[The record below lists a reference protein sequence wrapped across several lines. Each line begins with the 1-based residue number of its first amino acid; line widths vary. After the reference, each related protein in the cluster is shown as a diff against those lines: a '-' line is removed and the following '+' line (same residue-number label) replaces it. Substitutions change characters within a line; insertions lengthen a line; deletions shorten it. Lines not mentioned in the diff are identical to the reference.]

1 MATIYE
7 LKRRAQELSAKK
19 DSLSISPDEV
29 GGLIDETLD
38 VINEAEKN
46 QVGLGI
52 RNTYTTVAKMN
63 ADSTSPAGSDGKPLK
78 FGQIV
83 TVYDESHPDAADN
96 GNIYAFQNP
105 GWKLVST
112 TGNLSVYA
120 KKEDVETAKKTADAA
135 QKKADEAA
143 ESAKKAN
150 EDIGRLSDNVGTEE
164 ASESEDGTVWG
175 KLKSLSD
182 DANST
187 SQDVSSLM
195 VDFVH
200 HSTERFDEIATDSS
214 IVLEQ
219 SSATAEGGKIVFIA
233 SKGKFA
239 YFVDNKYYPSWKGVD
254 NYMNTDRTHPH
265 ENKIYLFGNK
275 SYIYYAGTLLSAD
288 SDAMQLAAS
297 ADLSAKAAKKLA
309 EGAQTTASSGLSL
322 AYKALSVINVNE
334 ICGGSVYSLP
344 AAIAAI
350 TEREDVDNITYRKP
364 GIVLTYKVAD
374 GEWESKQ
381 FAGSSLEGFATE
393 TNWTDFGGAGGDMT
407 GKGAVLL
414 VDEIAPLSSGYYIL
428 QTAINALTAYET
440 ANETEC
446 IKPGVVIIYR
456 TGKETFE
463 SKQLCASRA
472 DYNDLA
478 AWTDFGSTAGGTVDT
493 DSEIIK
499 DSTNPVA
506 GGAIYDAMPV
516 DVDGEQAEDGT
527 VRVYMKNAE
536 GMPLGDGFTFAVGT
550 GGGGDVAGTI
560 VYIYPQKTSL
570 YAALGTDDLTI
581 RLAIMSRT
589 GSGEMVSYNNIETL
603 QLKDKS
609 TGETLETFNVN
620 RESSSSDTDY
630 TFTIPVKSYFSEAMN
645 RKFVVVATDDGGN
658 TAQKTISVTAVNL
671 KLSRVWALYKTLQEG
686 SGLVTMTDVFKLSS
700 ANKSTVTAHIKTGD
714 EWKLISQTSVAS
726 TRSQDLQINV
736 SSLGLKHGAYTIKVV
751 AQDVESGVWSNYQFF
766 DVMIVNPSSLM
777 PVVALAHSE
786 DTETAW
792 AAKQYANLNIEV
804 ACYDPGHVATDAHVE
819 IHKVAKV
826 TNTSTGDNS
835 ETDTVMTTVS
845 VGRNSTFNLSTR
857 VDGFSIADNIRNVLG
872 IYGKCG
878 AGESNTIEY
887 SVNSSVIDINGDSS
901 YMIYFNPA
909 DKDNSD
915 QDKSWLYGLYEMKQT
930 GFNYS
935 TNAFVIDKTEG
946 KAFKVSD
953 DATAL
958 CTYRPYNRTN
968 IEQTGSTT
976 IIKIKTQNAA
986 DPDANVVSCWDEA
999 NQIGWRITSKCVY
1012 FKALGTELIERY
1024 FKPGD
1029 IYEFAFV
1036 IEKAN
1041 AEEDGKGYIKLYC
1054 DGDLIGASKYTAGQS
1069 AIKQSEQISFSGT
1082 AGELYMYRLL
1092 SWEKEMADEQINDEF
1107 VIGKSDTDEMIA
1119 LNKKNDILTD
1129 NKIDLNKAL
1138 EMCDCLVEMP
1148 HGDYKLETLD
1158 NVTDTST
1165 KIYTDLYLFCK
1176 DKGMSLIFENVET
1189 TNQGTTSAFYPTY
1202 KNRKYKL
1209 KKATIRAMYPE
1220 LAPQAL
1226 LDAIA
1231 NKKIILRGKSI
1242 PFDKVCL
1249 KVNYASPDKVNTP
1262 ISRINNDMQ
1271 KALGEEYMTPAQNAY
1286 YADENN
1292 TLDLRTSIDGN
1303 SVLVFKSDTGNINDA
1318 YFWCRGDWNI
1328 DKGNPPTFG
1337 FKDVPGYNADCL
1349 SYGDFTDLPDVTESY
1364 FMSHTGDY
1372 DQDTIYMLT
1381 KSTDA
1386 SYKFMEYVDGAWK
1399 NTTGTISFNGK
1410 KTVVTGRVLNPVECV
1425 EMLDYEG
1432 MCIFDDIDNFMTMQ
1446 STHSKWVKGLYG
1458 GELSTES
1465 LVPKW
1470 TMFFEFRT
1478 PDNDDMSLAYALG
1491 KKTPY
1496 RWKQFCEWVY
1506 SCNPKNRMAGGKISI
1521 NGVQVSDTIE
1531 NRYRKL
1537 VEEMDKYC
1545 SVASF
1550 RAYLVR
1556 ILYHS
1561 GVDQLSK
1568 NSMWAL
1574 YLCPDGVYRWYM
1586 NHDYDSDSTNGKNN
1600 SGIFKLPYN
1609 VMLDTVMEGENVFAG
1624 RMSVVW
1630 QGMWRYDQVGLAAT
1644 AEKIRTS
1651 RLPGGESAF
1660 SYEAVLRESE
1670 EKDHLMIPAIV
1681 ACRDSV
1687 AKYITNP
1694 GGQAFNVISGMGI
1707 PYRHYYVSA
1716 RYDFLD
1722 AYFGV
1727 STILKANNMCMFRA
1741 IGENINIE
1749 VTASEQWKLWA
1760 GFNTPAAQQGAW
1772 AEEDGSKVTFHFDG
1786 SNSSSAIYI
1795 IGASKIKSLG
1805 DLSTVNIDGTQAKDF
1820 TTLIR
1825 VEELVFGSKREGYA
1839 NNSVTDLPLGEKPY
1853 MRLLNV
1859 ENFKKLVSLD
1869 LTGATRLLRL
1879 LAYGSS
1885 LQIVNFVGGCPVQY
1899 AELPTTMTQFK
1910 LMNLDKLSYKGLNAD
1925 TGIVV
1930 ESMPNITTLRVEN
1943 CPLIDVVKM
1952 IRDIIDSQE
1961 GNVVFRHIRITNRD
1975 FIGNG
1980 SEVLEILQLGI
1991 GGLDENGNQ
2000 VEKPVFTGNYLLDE
2014 VIENSDIEAIRN
2026 GFEGL
2031 TVSTIIDA
2039 YIKIIDWFNAEAYG
2053 GEPYYPEVTL
2063 DNVGEIIDYYNG
2075 ETYEEYLQR
2084 FAEENMDINDIVNSK

>member
-915 QDKSWLYGLYEMKQT
+915 QDKSWLYGLYEMKQN

-1859 ENFKKLVSLD
+1859 ENFRKLVSLD

-1879 LAYGSS
+1879 LTYGSS

-2000 VEKPVFTGNYLLDE
+2000 VEKPVLTGNYLLDE

>member
-915 QDKSWLYGLYEMKQT
+915 QDKSWLYGLYEMKQN

-1069 AIKQSEQISFSGT
+1069 AIKHSEQISFSGT

-1231 NKKIILRGKSI
+1231 KKKIILRGKSI

-1478 PDNDDMSLAYALG
+1478 PDDDDMSLAYALG

-1609 VMLDTVMEGENVFAG
+1609 VMLDSVMEGENVFAG

-2000 VEKPVFTGNYLLDE
+2000 VEKPVLTGNYLLDE

>member
-915 QDKSWLYGLYEMKQT
+915 QDKSWLYGLYEMKQN

-935 TNAFVIDKTEG
+935 TNAFVTDKNEG

-2000 VEKPVFTGNYLLDE
+2000 VEKPVLTGNYLLDE

-2031 TVSTIIDA
+2031 TVNTIIDA

>member
-915 QDKSWLYGLYEMKQT
+915 QDKSWLYGLYEMKQN

-1069 AIKQSEQISFSGT
+1069 AIKHSEQISFSGT

-1478 PDNDDMSLAYALG
+1478 PDDDDMSLAYALG

-1609 VMLDTVMEGENVFAG
+1609 VMLDSVMEGENVFAG

-1899 AELPTTMTQFK
+1899 EELPTTMTQFK

-2000 VEKPVFTGNYLLDE
+2000 VEKPVLTGNYLLDE

>member
-182 DANST
+182 NANST

-915 QDKSWLYGLYEMKQT
+915 QDKSWLYGLYEMKQN

-1069 AIKQSEQISFSGT
+1069 AIKHSEQISFSGT

-1478 PDNDDMSLAYALG
+1478 PDDDDMSLAYALG

-1609 VMLDTVMEGENVFAG
+1609 VMLDSVMEGENVFAG

-2000 VEKPVFTGNYLLDE
+2000 VEKPVLTGNYLLDE

>member
-835 ETDTVMTTVS
+835 EIDTVMTTVS

-915 QDKSWLYGLYEMKQT
+915 QDKSWLYGLYEMKQN

-1496 RWKQFCEWVY
+1496 RWKQFSEWVY

-2000 VEKPVFTGNYLLDE
+2000 VEKPVLTGNYLLDE

-2031 TVSTIIDA
+2031 TVNTIIDA

>member
-835 ETDTVMTTVS
+835 EIDTVMTTVS

-901 YMIYFNPA
+901 YMIYFNSA

-915 QDKSWLYGLYEMKQT
+915 QDKSWLYGLYEMKQN

-2000 VEKPVFTGNYLLDE
+2000 VEKPVLTGNYLLDE

-2031 TVSTIIDA
+2031 TVNTIIDA

>member
-915 QDKSWLYGLYEMKQT
+915 QDKSWLYGLYEMKQN

-935 TNAFVIDKTEG
+935 TNAFVTDKNEG

-1069 AIKQSEQISFSGT
+1069 AIKHSEQISFSGT

-1478 PDNDDMSLAYALG
+1478 PDDDDMSLAYALG

-1609 VMLDTVMEGENVFAG
+1609 VMLDSVMEGENVFAG

-2000 VEKPVFTGNYLLDE
+2000 VEKPVLTGNYLLDE

-2063 DNVGEIIDYYNG
+2063 DNVGEIMDYYNG

>member
-1 MATIYE
+1 
-7 LKRRAQELSAKK
+7 
-19 DSLSISPDEV
+19 
-29 GGLIDETLD
+29 
-38 VINEAEKN
+38 
-46 QVGLGI
+46 
-52 RNTYTTVAKMN
+52 MN

-506 GGAIYDAMPV
+506 GGAVYDAMPV

-915 QDKSWLYGLYEMKQT
+915 QDKSWLYGLYEMKQN

-1069 AIKQSEQISFSGT
+1069 AIKHSEQISFSGT

-1478 PDNDDMSLAYALG
+1478 PDDDDMSLAYALG

-1609 VMLDTVMEGENVFAG
+1609 VMLDSVMEGENVFAG

-2000 VEKPVFTGNYLLDE
+2000 VEKPVLTGNYLLDE

>member
-915 QDKSWLYGLYEMKQT
+915 QDKSWLYGLYEMKQN

-1609 VMLDTVMEGENVFAG
+1609 VMLDSVMEGENVFAG

-1943 CPLIDVVKM
+1943 CPLVDVVKM

-2000 VEKPVFTGNYLLDE
+2000 VEKPVLTGNYLLDE

-2063 DNVGEIIDYYNG
+2063 DNVGEIIDCYNG

>member
-516 DVDGEQAEDGT
+516 DVVGEQAEDGT

-915 QDKSWLYGLYEMKQT
+915 QDKSWLYGLYEMKQN

-1069 AIKQSEQISFSGT
+1069 AIKHSEQISFSGT

-1478 PDNDDMSLAYALG
+1478 PDDDDMSLAYALG

-1609 VMLDTVMEGENVFAG
+1609 VMLDSVMEGENVFAG

-2000 VEKPVFTGNYLLDE
+2000 VEKPVLTGNYLLDE

>member
-1 MATIYE
+1 
-7 LKRRAQELSAKK
+7 
-19 DSLSISPDEV
+19 
-29 GGLIDETLD
+29 
-38 VINEAEKN
+38 
-46 QVGLGI
+46 
-52 RNTYTTVAKMN
+52 
-63 ADSTSPAGSDGKPLK
+63 
-78 FGQIV
+78 
-83 TVYDESHPDAADN
+83 
-96 GNIYAFQNP
+96 
-105 GWKLVST
+105 
-112 TGNLSVYA
+112 
-120 KKEDVETAKKTADAA
+120 
-135 QKKADEAA
+135 
-143 ESAKKAN
+143 
-150 EDIGRLSDNVGTEE
+150 
-164 ASESEDGTVWG
+164 
-175 KLKSLSD
+175 
-182 DANST
+182 
-187 SQDVSSLM
+187 
-195 VDFVH
+195 
-200 HSTERFDEIATDSS
+200 
-214 IVLEQ
+214 
-219 SSATAEGGKIVFIA
+219 
-233 SKGKFA
+233 
-239 YFVDNKYYPSWKGVD
+239 
-254 NYMNTDRTHPH
+254 
-265 ENKIYLFGNK
+265 
-275 SYIYYAGTLLSAD
+275 
-288 SDAMQLAAS
+288 
-297 ADLSAKAAKKLA
+297 
-309 EGAQTTASSGLSL
+309 
-322 AYKALSVINVNE
+322 
-334 ICGGSVYSLP
+334 
-344 AAIAAI
+344 
-350 TEREDVDNITYRKP
+350 
-364 GIVLTYKVAD
+364 
-374 GEWESKQ
+374 
-381 FAGSSLEGFATE
+381 
-393 TNWTDFGGAGGDMT
+393 
-407 GKGAVLL
+407 
-414 VDEIAPLSSGYYIL
+414 
-428 QTAINALTAYET
+428 
-440 ANETEC
+440 
-446 IKPGVVIIYR
+446 
-456 TGKETFE
+456 
-463 SKQLCASRA
+463 
-472 DYNDLA
+472 
-478 AWTDFGSTAGGTVDT
+478 
-493 DSEIIK
+493 
-499 DSTNPVA
+499 
-506 GGAIYDAMPV
+506 
-516 DVDGEQAEDGT
+516 
-527 VRVYMKNAE
+527 
-536 GMPLGDGFTFAVGT
+536 
-550 GGGGDVAGTI
+550 
-560 VYIYPQKTSL
+560 
-570 YAALGTDDLTI
+570 
-581 RLAIMSRT
+581 
-589 GSGEMVSYNNIETL
+589 
-603 QLKDKS
+603 
-609 TGETLETFNVN
+609 
-620 RESSSSDTDY
+620 
-630 TFTIPVKSYFSEAMN
+630 
-645 RKFVVVATDDGGN
+645 
-658 TAQKTISVTAVNL
+658 
-671 KLSRVWALYKTLQEG
+671 
-686 SGLVTMTDVFKLSS
+686 
-700 ANKSTVTAHIKTGD
+700 
-714 EWKLISQTSVAS
+714 
-726 TRSQDLQINV
+726 
-736 SSLGLKHGAYTIKVV
+736 
-751 AQDVESGVWSNYQFF
+751 
-766 DVMIVNPSSLM
+766 
-777 PVVALAHSE
+777 
-786 DTETAW
+786 
-792 AAKQYANLNIEV
+792 
-804 ACYDPGHVATDAHVE
+804 
-819 IHKVAKV
+819 
-826 TNTSTGDNS
+826 
-835 ETDTVMTTVS
+835 
-845 VGRNSTFNLSTR
+845 
-857 VDGFSIADNIRNVLG
+857 
-872 IYGKCG
+872 
-878 AGESNTIEY
+878 
-887 SVNSSVIDINGDSS
+887 
-901 YMIYFNPA
+901 
-909 DKDNSD
+909 
-915 QDKSWLYGLYEMKQT
+915 
-930 GFNYS
+930 
-935 TNAFVIDKTEG
+935 
-946 KAFKVSD
+946 
-953 DATAL
+953 
-958 CTYRPYNRTN
+958 
-968 IEQTGSTT
+968 
-976 IIKIKTQNAA
+976 
-986 DPDANVVSCWDEA
+986 
-999 NQIGWRITSKCVY
+999 
-1012 FKALGTELIERY
+1012 
-1024 FKPGD
+1024 
-1029 IYEFAFV
+1029 
-1036 IEKAN
+1036 
-1041 AEEDGKGYIKLYC
+1041 
-1054 DGDLIGASKYTAGQS
+1054 
-1069 AIKQSEQISFSGT
+1069 
-1082 AGELYMYRLL
+1082 
-1092 SWEKEMADEQINDEF
+1092 
-1107 VIGKSDTDEMIA
+1107 
-1119 LNKKNDILTD
+1119 
-1129 NKIDLNKAL
+1129 
-1138 EMCDCLVEMP
+1138 
-1148 HGDYKLETLD
+1148 
-1158 NVTDTST
+1158 
-1165 KIYTDLYLFCK
+1165 
-1176 DKGMSLIFENVET
+1176 
-1189 TNQGTTSAFYPTY
+1189 
-1202 KNRKYKL
+1202 
-1209 KKATIRAMYPE
+1209 
-1220 LAPQAL
+1220 
-1226 LDAIA
+1226 
-1231 NKKIILRGKSI
+1231 
-1242 PFDKVCL
+1242 
-1249 KVNYASPDKVNTP
+1249 
-1262 ISRINNDMQ
+1262 
-1271 KALGEEYMTPAQNAY
+1271 MTPAQNAY

-1364 FMSHTGDY
+1364 FMSHADDY
-1372 DQDTIYMLT
+1372 DQDTIYMLS

-1458 GELSTES
+1458 AELSTES

-1478 PDNDDMSLAYALG
+1478 PDDDGMNLAYALG

-1496 RWKQFCEWVY
+1496 HWKQFCEWVY

-1521 NGVQVSDTIE
+1521 NGAQVSDTLE

-1574 YLCPDGVYRWYM
+1574 YLCPDGIYRWYM

-1609 VMLDTVMEGENVFAG
+1609 VMLDSVMEGENVFAG

-1670 EKDHLMIPAIV
+1670 EKDHLLIPAIV

-1727 STILKANNMCMFRA
+1727 STILKADNMCMFRA
-1741 IGENINIE
+1741 IGEDINIE

-1885 LQIVNFVGGCPVQY
+1885 LQIINFVGGCPVQY

-2000 VEKPVFTGNYLLDE
+2000 VEKPVLTGNYLLDE

-2063 DNVGEIIDYYNG
+2063 DNVGEIMGYYNG

>member
-182 DANST
+182 GANST

-915 QDKSWLYGLYEMKQT
+915 QDKSWLYGLYEMKQN

-1069 AIKQSEQISFSGT
+1069 AIKHSEQISFSGT

-1478 PDNDDMSLAYALG
+1478 PDDDDMSLAYALG

-1609 VMLDTVMEGENVFAG
+1609 VMLDSVMEGENVFAG

-2000 VEKPVFTGNYLLDE
+2000 VEKPVLTGNYLLDE

>member
-915 QDKSWLYGLYEMKQT
+915 QDKSWLYGLYEMKQN

-1069 AIKQSEQISFSGT
+1069 AIKHSEQISFSGT

-1328 DKGNPPTFG
+1328 DKGNPPSFG

-1478 PDNDDMSLAYALG
+1478 PDDDDMSLAYALG

-1609 VMLDTVMEGENVFAG
+1609 VMLDSVMEGENVFAG

-2000 VEKPVFTGNYLLDE
+2000 VEKPVLTGNYLLDE

>member
-915 QDKSWLYGLYEMKQT
+915 QDKSWLYGLYEMKQN

-1069 AIKQSEQISFSGT
+1069 AIKHSEQISFSGT

-1478 PDNDDMSLAYALG
+1478 PDDDDMSLAYALG

-1609 VMLDTVMEGENVFAG
+1609 VMLDSVMEGENVFAG

-1630 QGMWRYDQVGLAAT
+1630 QSMWRYDQVGLAAT

-2000 VEKPVFTGNYLLDE
+2000 VEKPVLTGNYLLDE

>member
-915 QDKSWLYGLYEMKQT
+915 QDKSWLYGLYEMKQN

-935 TNAFVIDKTEG
+935 TNAFVTDKNEG

-2000 VEKPVFTGNYLLDE
+2000 VEKPVLTGNYLLDE

>member
-915 QDKSWLYGLYEMKQT
+915 QDKSWLYGLYEMKQN

-1069 AIKQSEQISFSGT
+1069 AIKHSEQISFSGT

-1189 TNQGTTSAFYPTY
+1189 PNQGTTSAFYPTY

-1478 PDNDDMSLAYALG
+1478 PDDDDMSLAYALG

-1609 VMLDTVMEGENVFAG
+1609 VMLDSVMEGENVFAG

-2000 VEKPVFTGNYLLDE
+2000 VEKPVLTGNYLLDE

>member
-364 GIVLTYKVAD
+364 GIVLTYKVAE

-915 QDKSWLYGLYEMKQT
+915 QDKSWLYGLYEMKQN

-2000 VEKPVFTGNYLLDE
+2000 VEKPVLTGNYLLDE

-2031 TVSTIIDA
+2031 TVNTIIDA

>member
-19 DSLSISPDEV
+19 ASLSISPDEV

-38 VINEAEKN
+38 IISDAEKN
-46 QVGLGI
+46 QVGLGV
-52 RNTYTTVAKMN
+52 RNTYPTVASMS
-63 ADSTSPAGSDGKPLK
+63 ADGTSPVGSDGKPLK

-83 TVYDESHPDAADN
+83 TVYDYTNPESVDN

-112 TGNLSVYA
+112 TGNLSRYA
-120 KKEDVETAKKTADAA
+120 KKEDVENAVKLADKAKTAADAA
-135 QKKADEAA
+135 TLSANSAQTTAKNALDTSKSAESVATSATDLASKANTAA
-143 ESAKKAN
+143 ESAEAKA
-150 EDIGRLSDNVGTEE
+150 S
-164 ASESEDGTVWG
+164 
-175 KLKSLSD
+175 
-182 DANST
+182 DANSLADQAKT
-187 SQDVSSLM
+187 AAESAEEKASDAADQAGQAK
-195 VDFVH
+195 
-200 HSTERFDEIATDSS
+200 TAAEAAKTAATDAVDKASFADTK
-214 IVLEQ
+214 
-219 SSATAEGGKIVFIA
+219 ATR
-233 SKGKFA
+233 A
-239 YFVDNKYYPSWKGVD
+239 Y
-254 NYMNTDRTHPH
+254 
-265 ENKIYLFGNK
+265 
-275 SYIYYAGTLLSAD
+275 TL
-288 SDAMQLAAS
+288 
-297 ADLSAKAAKKLA
+297 
-309 EGAQTTASSGLSL
+309 
-322 AYKALSVINVNE
+322 VNVNE
-334 ICGGSVYSLP
+334 LCADKLYALSTAILAVTEQE
-344 AAIAAI
+344 AADK
-350 TEREDVDNITYRKP
+350 TTYRKP
-364 GIVLTYKVAD
+364 GIVLTYKIAE
-374 GEWESKQ
+374 GAWESKQ
-381 FAGSSLEGFATE
+381 FAGSSIEGFDVEA
-393 TNWTDFGGAGGDMT
+393 NWADFGGGGDMT

-414 VDEIAPLSSGYYIL
+414 VDEIAPLSNGYYTL
-428 QTAINALTAYET
+428 QTAVNALTAYEA

-446 IKPGVVIIYR
+446 IKSGVVIIYR

-478 AWTDFGSTAGGTVDT
+478 AWIDFGSAAGGTVET

-506 GGAIYDAMPV
+506 GGAVYDVMPV

-527 VRVYMKNAE
+527 VRVFMKNAE
-536 GMPLGDGFTFAVGT
+536 GLPLGDGFSFAVGT

-581 RLAIMSRT
+581 KLAILSRT

-609 TGETLETFNVN
+609 TGETLDTFNVN

-630 TFTIPVKSYFSEAMN
+630 SFTIPVKSYFSEAMN
-645 RKFVVVATDDGGN
+645 RKFVIVATDDGGN

-671 KLSRVWALYKTLQEG
+671 KLSRVWALYKTLQQG

-700 ANKSTVTAHIKTGD
+700 ANKSTVTAHIKVGE
-714 EWKLISQTSVAS
+714 EWKLISQTNVSS

-736 SSLGLKHGAYTIKVV
+736 SSLGLTHGAYTIKMV

-766 DVMIVNPSSLM
+766 DIMIINPSSLM
-777 PVVALAHSE
+777 PVIALAHSE
-786 DTETAW
+786 ETETAW
-792 AAKQYANLNIEV
+792 AVKKYANLNIEV
-804 ACYDPGHVATDAHVE
+804 ACYDPSHVATDAHVE

-835 ETDTVMTTVS
+835 ETDTVITTVA
-845 VGRNSTFNLSTR
+845 VGRNSTFYLSAR
-857 VDGFSIADNIRNVLG
+857 IDGFTIADNIRNLLG

-878 AGESNTIEY
+878 AGESNTVEY
-887 SVNSSVIDINGDSS
+887 AVNSSVIDINGDSS

-915 QDKSWLYGLYEMKQT
+915 QDKSWLYGLYEIEQS

-935 TNAFVIDKTEG
+935 TNAFIADKTEG
-946 KAFKVSD
+946 KAFKISD

-986 DPDANVVSCWDEA
+986 DPDAVVASCWDEA
-999 NQIGWRITSKCVY
+999 NQIGWKITSKCVY

-1041 AEEDGKGYIKLYC
+1041 AEEEGKGYIKLYC

-1069 AIKQSEQISFSGT
+1069 AIKQSEQISFFGT

-1092 SWEKEMADEQINDEF
+1092 SWEKEMADEQINDEL

-1119 LNKKNDILTD
+1119 LHKKNDILTD
-1129 NKIDLNKAL
+1129 NKIDLNKAM

-1176 DKGMSLIFENVET
+1176 DKGMSLIIENVET

-1231 NKKIILRGKSI
+1231 KNKIIIRGKSI
-1242 PFDKVCL
+1242 PFNKVCF

-1303 SVLVFKSDTGNINDA
+1303 STLVFKSDTGNINDA

-1328 DKGNPPTFG
+1328 DKGNPATFG
-1337 FKDVPGYNADCL
+1337 FEAVPGYNEDCL
-1349 SYGDFTDLPDVTESY
+1349 SYGDFIDLPDVTESY
-1364 FMSHTGDY
+1364 FMSHTSDY
-1372 DQDTIYMLT
+1372 DQDTIYMLS

-1386 SYKFMEYVDGAWK
+1386 SYKFMEFVDGAWK
-1399 NTTGTISFNGK
+1399 NTTGTITFSGK
-1410 KTVVTGRVLNPVECV
+1410 KTVVIGRVLNPVECV

-1458 GELSTES
+1458 SELSTES

-1478 PDNDDMSLAYALG
+1478 PDDDDMNLALALG
-1491 KKTPY
+1491 KKTPF

-1521 NGVQVSDTIE
+1521 NGVQVSDTLE

-1574 YLCPDGVYRWYM
+1574 YLCPDGIYRWYM

-1644 AEKIRTS
+1644 AEKIRNS

-1727 STILKANNMCMFRA
+1727 SAILKADNMCMFRA

-1825 VEELVFGSKREGYA
+1825 VEELIFGSKRDGYA

-1853 MRLLNV
+1853 MKILNV

-1879 LAYGSS
+1879 MAYGSS
-1885 LQIVNFVGGCPVQY
+1885 LQIVNFVGGCPIEY

-1910 LMNLDKLSYKGLNAD
+1910 LMSLDKLSYKGLNAA
-1925 TGIVV
+1925 TGIVI

-1943 CPLIDVVKM
+1943 CPQIDVVKL
-1952 IRDIIDSQE
+1952 IRDVIDSQE
-1961 GNVVFRHIRITNRD
+1961 GKVVFRHIRITNRD
-1975 FIGNG
+1975 FVGNG
-1980 SEVLEILQLGI
+1980 SEILEILHLGI

-2000 VEKPVFTGNYLLDE
+2000 VEKPVLTGNYLLDE

-2031 TVSTIIDA
+2031 TVNTIIDA

-2053 GEPYYPEVTL
+2053 GEPYYPDVTL

-2075 ETYEEYLQR
+2075 ETYDEYLQR
-2084 FAEENMDINDIVNSK
+2084 YAEENMDINDLINRK

>member
-915 QDKSWLYGLYEMKQT
+915 QDKSWLYGLYEMKQN

-2000 VEKPVFTGNYLLDE
+2000 VEKPVLTGNYLLDE

-2031 TVSTIIDA
+2031 TVNTIIDA

>member
-182 DANST
+182 DADST

-219 SSATAEGGKIVFIA
+219 SSATAEGGKIVFVA

-254 NYMNTDRTHPH
+254 NYMNTDRTQPH

-297 ADLSAKAAKKLA
+297 ADLAAKAAKKLA

-364 GIVLTYKVAD
+364 GVVLTYKVAD

-381 FAGSSLEGFATE
+381 FTGSSLEDFATE

-414 VDEIAPLSSGYYIL
+414 VDEIAPLSNGYYIL

-478 AWTDFGSTAGGTVDT
+478 AWNDFGSAAGGTVET

-499 DSTNPVA
+499 DSVNPVA
-506 GGAIYDAMPV
+506 GGAVYDAMPV
-516 DVDGEQAEDGT
+516 DVDGEQAADGT

-536 GMPLGDGFTFAVGT
+536 GLPLGDGFTFAVGT

-700 ANKSTVTAHIKTGD
+700 ANKSTVTAHIKVGE

-792 AAKQYANLNIEV
+792 VAKQYANLNIEV

-915 QDKSWLYGLYEMKQT
+915 QDKSWLYGVYEMEQN

-986 DPDANVVSCWDEA
+986 VPDANVVSCWDEA

-1176 DKGMSLIFENVET
+1176 DKGMSLIIENVET

-1349 SYGDFTDLPDVTESY
+1349 SYGDFIDLPDVTESY

-1372 DQDTIYMLT
+1372 DQDTIYMLS

-1458 GELSTES
+1458 AELSTES

-1478 PDNDDMSLAYALG
+1478 PDDDDMSLAYALG

-1521 NGVQVSDTIE
+1521 NGVQVSDTLE

-1609 VMLDTVMEGENVFAG
+1609 VMLDSVMEGENVFAG

-1727 STILKANNMCMFRA
+1727 STILRADNMCMFRA

-1825 VEELVFGSKREGYA
+1825 IEELVFGSKREGYA

-1943 CPLIDVVKM
+1943 CPLIDVVRM

-1980 SEVLEILQLGI
+1980 LEVLEILQLGI

-2000 VEKPVFTGNYLLDE
+2000 VEKPVLTGNYLLDE

-2063 DNVGEIIDYYNG
+2063 NNVGEIIDYYNG

>member
-478 AWTDFGSTAGGTVDT
+478 AWTDFGSAAGGTVDT

-609 TGETLETFNVN
+609 TGETLETFNAN

-915 QDKSWLYGLYEMKQT
+915 QDKSWLYGLYEMKQN

-1069 AIKQSEQISFSGT
+1069 AIKHSEQISFSGT

-1478 PDNDDMSLAYALG
+1478 PDDDDMSLAYALG

-1609 VMLDTVMEGENVFAG
+1609 VMLDSVMEGENVFAG

-1980 SEVLEILQLGI
+1980 LEVLEILQLGI

-2000 VEKPVFTGNYLLDE
+2000 VEKPVLTGNYLLDE

>member
-19 DSLSISPDEV
+19 DSLSISPEEV

-46 QVGLGI
+46 QIGLGI
-52 RNTYTTVAKMN
+52 RNTYTTVAEMN
-63 ADSTSPAGSDGKPLK
+63 ADSTSPVGSDGKPLK

-83 TVYDESHPDAADN
+83 TVYDENTPDAVDN

-120 KKEDVETAKKTADAA
+120 KKEDVETAKNTADAA
-135 QKKADEAA
+135 QKKANEAA

-150 EDIGRLSDNVGTEE
+150 ENIGKLSDNIGTE
-164 ASESEDGTVWG
+164 SESEDGTVWG

-182 DANST
+182 DADST

-200 HSTERFDEIATDSS
+200 HSTERFDEIVTDSS

-219 SSATAEGGKIVFIA
+219 SNAPTEDGKIIFLA
-233 SKGKFA
+233 SLGKFA
-239 YFVDNKYYPSWKGVD
+239 CFVDNKYYPSWKGVD
-254 NYMNTDRTHPH
+254 AYMNTDRTHPH

-275 SYIYYAGTLLSAD
+275 TYIYFAGALLSAD
-288 SDAMQLAAS
+288 SDAIQLAAS
-297 ADLSAKAAKKLA
+297 ADLAAKAAKKSA
-309 EGAQTTASSGLSL
+309 EDAQATASSALSL
-322 AYKALSVINVNE
+322 ANKALSVINVNE
-334 ICGGSVYSLP
+334 ICGGSVYSLS

-350 TEREDVDNITYRKP
+350 TERENADNVTYRKP
-364 GIVLTYKVAD
+364 GIVLTYKIAE

-393 TNWTDFGGAGGDMT
+393 ANWTDFGGAGGDMT

-414 VDEIAPLSSGYYIL
+414 VDEIAPLSNGYYIL
-428 QTAINALTAYET
+428 QTAIDALTAYET

-478 AWTDFGSTAGGTVDT
+478 AWNDFGSAAGGTVET

-499 DSTNPVA
+499 DSVNPVA
-506 GGAIYDAMPV
+506 GGAVYDAMPV

-527 VRVYMKNAE
+527 VRVYMKDAE
-536 GMPLGDGFTFAVGT
+536 GFPLGDGFTFAVGT
-550 GGGGDVAGTI
+550 GGGGGVAGTI

-581 RLAIMSRT
+581 RLAILSRT

-620 RESSSSDTDY
+620 RESSPSDTDY
-630 TFTIPVKSYFSEAMN
+630 TFAISVKSYFSEAMN

-686 SGLVTMTDVFKLSS
+686 SGLITMTDVFKLSS
-700 ANKSTVTAHIKTGD
+700 ANKSTVTAHIKIGD

-736 SSLGLKHGAYTIKVV
+736 SSLGLKHGAYTVRIV

-777 PVVALAHSE
+777 PIVALAHSE
-786 DTETAW
+786 ETETAW
-792 AAKQYANLNIEV
+792 SVKKYANLNIEV
-804 ACYDPGHVATDAHVE
+804 ACYDPSHVATDAHVE

-826 TNTSTGDNS
+826 ANTSTGDNS
-835 ETDTVMTTVS
+835 ETDTVLTTVS

-857 VDGFSIADNIRNVLG
+857 VDGFTIADNIRNTLG

-915 QDKSWLYGLYEMKQT
+915 QDKSWLYGLYEMKQN

-935 TNAFVIDKTEG
+935 TNAFVTDKNEG

-1209 KKATIRAMYPE
+1209 KKAIIRAMYPE
-1220 LAPQAL
+1220 RAPQAL
-1226 LDAIA
+1226 LDAIV
-1231 NKKIILRGKSI
+1231 NKKIILRGETI

-1364 FMSHTGDY
+1364 FMSHADDY
-1372 DQDTIYMLT
+1372 DQDTIYMLS

-1399 NTTGTISFNGK
+1399 NTTGTISFNGR

-1458 GELSTES
+1458 AELSTES

-1478 PDNDDMSLAYALG
+1478 PDDDGMNLAYALG

-1496 RWKQFCEWVY
+1496 HWKQFCEWVY

-1521 NGVQVSDTIE
+1521 NGAQVSDTLE

-1574 YLCPDGVYRWYM
+1574 YLCPDGIYRWYM

-1609 VMLDTVMEGENVFAG
+1609 VMLDSVMEGENVFAG

-1670 EKDHLMIPAIV
+1670 EKDHLLIPAIV

-1727 STILKANNMCMFRA
+1727 STILKADNMCMFRA
-1741 IGENINIE
+1741 IGEDINIE

-1760 GFNTPAAQQGAW
+1760 GFNTPAAQPGAW

-1885 LQIVNFVGGCPVQY
+1885 LQIINFVGGCPVQY
-1899 AELPTTMTQFK
+1899 AGLPTTMTQFK

-2000 VEKPVFTGNYLLDE
+2000 VEKPVLTGNYLLDE

-2063 DNVGEIIDYYNG
+2063 DNVGEIMDYYNG

>member
-804 ACYDPGHVATDAHVE
+804 ACYDPSHVATDAHVE

-835 ETDTVMTTVS
+835 EIDTVMTTVS

-915 QDKSWLYGLYEMKQT
+915 QDKSWLYGLYEMKQN

-1521 NGVQVSDTIE
+1521 NGVRVSDTIE

-1609 VMLDTVMEGENVFAG
+1609 VMLDSVMEGENVFAG

-1727 STILKANNMCMFRA
+1727 STILKADNMCMFRA

-2000 VEKPVFTGNYLLDE
+2000 VEKPVLTGNYLLDE

-2031 TVSTIIDA
+2031 TVNTIIDA

>member
-38 VINEAEKN
+38 IINESEKN
-46 QVGLGI
+46 QVGLGV
-52 RNTYTTVAKMN
+52 RNTYPTVAKMS
-63 ADSTSPAGSDGKPLK
+63 ADSTSPVGSDGKPLK

-83 TVYDESHPDAADN
+83 TVYDYTNPESVDN

-105 GWKLVST
+105 GWKLIST
-112 TGNLSVYA
+112 TGNLSRYA
-120 KKEDVETAKKTADAA
+120 KKEDVENAVKLADQAKTAADAA
-135 QKKADEAA
+135 TLSADSAQTAAKDAQDASKSAEGKASDATDLANQANAAA
-143 ESAKKAN
+143 ESAEGKASDAANLADQAKTAAESAEKKA
-150 EDIGRLSDNVGTEE
+150 
-164 ASESEDGTVWG
+164 
-175 KLKSLSD
+175 
-182 DANST
+182 
-187 SQDVSSLM
+187 
-195 VDFVH
+195 
-200 HSTERFDEIATDSS
+200 
-214 IVLEQ
+214 
-219 SSATAEGGKIVFIA
+219 
-233 SKGKFA
+233 
-239 YFVDNKYYPSWKGVD
+239 
-254 NYMNTDRTHPH
+254 
-265 ENKIYLFGNK
+265 
-275 SYIYYAGTLLSAD
+275 
-288 SDAMQLAAS
+288 SDAADQADHAKTAAE
-297 ADLSAKAAKKLA
+297 LA
-309 EGAQTTASSGLSL
+309 ETAATSAVDKASFAETKATR
-322 AYKALSVINVNE
+322 AYTLVNVNE
-334 ICGGSVYSLP
+334 LCADKLYTLP
-344 AAIAAI
+344 AAILAV
-350 TEREDVDNITYRKP
+350 TEKETADKTTYRKP
-364 GIVLTYKVAD
+364 GIVLTYKAAEGV
-374 GEWESKQ
+374 WESKQ
-381 FAGSSLEGFATE
+381 FAGSSLESFNTE
-393 TNWTDFGGAGGDMT
+393 DNWADFGGGGDMT

-414 VDEIAPLSSGYYIL
+414 VDEIAPLSNGYYTL
-428 QTAINALTAYET
+428 QTAVNALTIYEA

-463 SKQLCASRA
+463 SKQLRASRA

-478 AWTDFGSTAGGTVDT
+478 AWINFGSAAGGTVET

-506 GGAIYDAMPV
+506 GGAVYDAMPV

-527 VRVYMKNAE
+527 VRVFMKNAE
-536 GMPLGDGFTFAVGT
+536 GLPLGDGFSFAVGT

-581 RLAIMSRT
+581 KLAILSRT
-589 GSGEMVSYNNIETL
+589 GSGDMVSYNNIETL

-609 TGETLETFNVN
+609 TGETLDTFNVN
-620 RESSSSDTDY
+620 RESSASDTDY
-630 TFTIPVKSYFSEAMN
+630 SFTIPVKNYFSEAMN

-671 KLSRVWALYKTLQEG
+671 KLSRVWALYKTLQQG

-700 ANKSTVTAHIKTGD
+700 ANKSTVTAHIKVGE
-714 EWKLISQTSVAS
+714 EWKLISQTNVSS

-736 SSLGLKHGAYTIKVV
+736 SSLGLTHGAYTIKMV

-766 DVMIVNPSSLM
+766 DIMIINPSSLM
-777 PVVALAHSE
+777 PVIALAHSE
-786 DTETAW
+786 ETETAW
-792 AAKQYANLNIEV
+792 AVKKYANLNIEV
-804 ACYDPGHVATDAHVE
+804 ACYDPSHVATDAHVE

-826 TNTSTGDNS
+826 TNTSTGDNN

-857 VDGFSIADNIRNVLG
+857 VDGFTIADNIRNILG

-878 AGESNTIEY
+878 ADESNIIEY
-887 SVNSSVIDINGDSS
+887 AVNSSVIDINGDSS
-901 YMIYFNPA
+901 YMITFNPA

-915 QDKSWLYGLYEMKQT
+915 QDKSWLYGLYEIQQN

-935 TNAFVIDKTEG
+935 TNAFITDKTEG

-976 IIKIKTQNAA
+976 IIKIKTRNAA
-986 DPDANVVSCWDEA
+986 DPDAVVASCWDND
-999 NQIGWRITSKCVY
+999 NQIGWKITSKCVY

-1041 AEEDGKGYIKLYC
+1041 AEEDGKGNIKLYC

-1069 AIKQSEQISFSGT
+1069 AIKQSEQISFSGA

-1092 SWEKEMADEQINDEF
+1092 SWEKEMAEEQINDEF

-1119 LNKKNDILTD
+1119 LHKKNDILTD

-1176 DKGMSLIFENVET
+1176 DKGMSLIIEYIET
-1189 TNQGTTSAFYPTY
+1189 TNQGTTSAFYPIY

-1231 NKKIILRGKSI
+1231 NRKIILRGKSI

-1271 KALGEEYMTPAQNAY
+1271 KALGEDYMTPAQNAY

-1328 DKGNPPTFG
+1328 DKGNPATFG

-1349 SYGDFTDLPDVTESY
+1349 NYGDFVDLPDVTESY

-1372 DQDTIYMLT
+1372 DQDTIYMLS

-1399 NTTGTISFNGK
+1399 NTTGEVKWNGK
-1410 KTVVTGRVLNPVECV
+1410 KTVVTGRVLNFVECV

-1458 GELSTES
+1458 SELSTES

-1478 PDNDDMSLAYALG
+1478 PDDDDMNLALALG
-1491 KKTPY
+1491 KKTPF

-1521 NGVQVSDTIE
+1521 NGIQVSDTLE

-1545 SVASF
+1545 DVDSF

-1644 AEKIRTS
+1644 AEKIRNA

-1727 STILKANNMCMFRA
+1727 SAILKADNMCMFRA

-1805 DLSTVNIDGTQAKDF
+1805 DLSTINIDGTQAKDF

-1825 VEELVFGSKREGYA
+1825 VEELVFGSKRDGYA

-1853 MRLLNV
+1853 MKLLNV

-1879 LAYGSS
+1879 MAYGSS
-1885 LQIVNFVGGCPVQY
+1885 LQIVNFVGGCPVEY

-1910 LMNLDKLSYKGLNAD
+1910 LMNLDKLSYKGLNAA
-1925 TGIVV
+1925 TGIVI

-1943 CPLIDVVKM
+1943 CPQIDVVKL
-1952 IRDIIDSQE
+1952 IRDVIDSQE
-1961 GNVVFRHIRITNRD
+1961 DKVVFRHIRITNRD

-1980 SEVLEILQLGI
+1980 SEVLEILHLGI

-2000 VEKPVFTGNYLLDE
+2000 VEKPVLTGNYLLDE

-2031 TVSTIIDA
+2031 TVNTIIDA

-2084 FAEENMDINDIVNSK
+2084 YAEKNMDINDLINGK

>member
-19 DSLSISPDEV
+19 DSLSISPEEV

-46 QVGLGI
+46 QIGLGI
-52 RNTYTTVAKMN
+52 RNTYTTVAEMN
-63 ADSTSPAGSDGKPLK
+63 ADSTSPVGSDGKPLK

-83 TVYDESHPDAADN
+83 TVYDENTPDAVDN

-120 KKEDVETAKKTADAA
+120 KKEDVETAKNTADAA
-135 QKKADEAA
+135 QKKANEAA

-150 EDIGRLSDNVGTEE
+150 ENIGKLSDNIGTE
-164 ASESEDGTVWG
+164 SESEDGTVWG

-182 DANST
+182 DADST

-200 HSTERFDEIATDSS
+200 HSTERFDEIVTDSS

-219 SSATAEGGKIVFIA
+219 SNAPTEDGKIVFLA
-233 SKGKFA
+233 SLGKFA
-239 YFVDNKYYPSWKGVD
+239 CFVDNKYYPSWKGVD
-254 NYMNTDRTHPH
+254 AYMNTDRTHPH

-275 SYIYYAGTLLSAD
+275 TYIYFAGALLSAD
-288 SDAMQLAAS
+288 SDAIQLAAS
-297 ADLSAKAAKKLA
+297 ADLAAKAAKKSA
-309 EGAQTTASSGLSL
+309 EDAQATASSALSL
-322 AYKALSVINVNE
+322 ANKALSVINVNE
-334 ICGGSVYSLP
+334 ICGGSVYSLS

-350 TEREDVDNITYRKP
+350 TERENADNVTYRKP
-364 GIVLTYKVAD
+364 GIVLTYKIAE

-393 TNWTDFGGAGGDMT
+393 ANWTDFGGAGGDMT

-414 VDEIAPLSSGYYIL
+414 VDEIAPLSNGYYIL
-428 QTAINALTAYET
+428 QTAIDALTAYET

-478 AWTDFGSTAGGTVDT
+478 AWNDFGSAAGGTVKT

-499 DSTNPVA
+499 DSVNPVA
-506 GGAIYDAMPV
+506 GGAVYDAMPV

-527 VRVYMKNAE
+527 VRVYMKDAE
-536 GMPLGDGFTFAVGT
+536 GFPLGDGFTFAVGT
-550 GGGGDVAGTI
+550 GGGGGVAGTI

-581 RLAIMSRT
+581 RLAILSRT

-620 RESSSSDTDY
+620 RESSPSDTDY
-630 TFTIPVKSYFSEAMN
+630 TFAISVKSYFSEAMN

-686 SGLVTMTDVFKLSS
+686 SGLITMTDVFKLSS
-700 ANKSTVTAHIKTGD
+700 ANKSTVTAHIKIGD

-736 SSLGLKHGAYTIKVV
+736 SSLGLKHGAYTVRIV

-777 PVVALAHSE
+777 PIVALAHSE
-786 DTETAW
+786 ETETAW
-792 AAKQYANLNIEV
+792 SVKKYANLNIEV
-804 ACYDPGHVATDAHVE
+804 ACYDPSHVATDAHVE
-819 IHKVAKV
+819 IHKVVKV
-826 TNTSTGDNS
+826 ANTSTGDNS
-835 ETDTVMTTVS
+835 ETDTVLTTVS

-857 VDGFSIADNIRNVLG
+857 VDGFTIADNIRNTLG

-915 QDKSWLYGLYEMKQT
+915 QDKSWLYGLYEMKQN

-935 TNAFVIDKTEG
+935 TNAFVTDKNEG

-1041 AEEDGKGYIKLYC
+1041 AEEDGKGYTKLYC

-1209 KKATIRAMYPE
+1209 KKAIIRAMYPE
-1220 LAPQAL
+1220 RAPQAL
-1226 LDAIA
+1226 LDAIV
-1231 NKKIILRGKSI
+1231 NKKIILRGETI

-1364 FMSHTGDY
+1364 FMSHADDY
-1372 DQDTIYMLT
+1372 DQDTIYMLS

-1399 NTTGTISFNGK
+1399 NTTGTISFNGR

-1458 GELSTES
+1458 AELSTES

-1478 PDNDDMSLAYALG
+1478 PDDDGMNLAYALG

-1496 RWKQFCEWVY
+1496 HWKQFCEWVY

-1521 NGVQVSDTIE
+1521 NGAQVSDTLE

-1574 YLCPDGVYRWYM
+1574 YLCPDGIYRWYM

-1609 VMLDTVMEGENVFAG
+1609 VMLDSVMEGENVFAG

-1670 EKDHLMIPAIV
+1670 EKDHLLIPAIV

-1727 STILKANNMCMFRA
+1727 STILKADNMCMFRA
-1741 IGENINIE
+1741 IGEDINIE

-1885 LQIVNFVGGCPVQY
+1885 LQIINFVGGCPVQY

-2000 VEKPVFTGNYLLDE
+2000 VEKPVLTGNYLLDE

-2063 DNVGEIIDYYNG
+2063 DNVGEIMDYYNG

>member
-915 QDKSWLYGLYEMKQT
+915 QDKSWLYGLYEMKQN

-1069 AIKQSEQISFSGT
+1069 AIKHSEQISFSGT

-1478 PDNDDMSLAYALG
+1478 PDDDDMSLAYALG

-1609 VMLDTVMEGENVFAG
+1609 VMLDSVMEGENVFAG

-1670 EKDHLMIPAIV
+1670 EKDHLMIPAII

-2000 VEKPVFTGNYLLDE
+2000 VEKPVLTGNYLLDE

>member
-915 QDKSWLYGLYEMKQT
+915 QDKSWLYGLYEMKQN

-1609 VMLDTVMEGENVFAG
+1609 VMLDSVMEGENVFAG

-1727 STILKANNMCMFRA
+1727 STILKADNMCMFRA

-1980 SEVLEILQLGI
+1980 SEVLEILHLGI

-2000 VEKPVFTGNYLLDE
+2000 VEKPVLTGNYLLDE
-2014 VIENSDIEAIRN
+2014 VIENSDIEMIRN

-2031 TVSTIIDA
+2031 TVKTVIDA
-2039 YIKIIDWFNAEAYG
+2039 YIKIIDWFNNESYG
-2053 GEPYYPEVTL
+2053 GEPYYEEVTL
-2063 DNVGEIIDYYNG
+2063 DNVAEIIDYYNG

-2084 FAEENMDINDIVNSK
+2084 FAEENMDINDLINKK

>member
-915 QDKSWLYGLYEMKQT
+915 QDKSWLYGLYEMKQN

-1760 GFNTPAAQQGAW
+1760 GFNMPAAQQGAW

-2000 VEKPVFTGNYLLDE
+2000 VEKPVLTGNYLLDE

-2031 TVSTIIDA
+2031 TVNTIIDA

>member
-915 QDKSWLYGLYEMKQT
+915 QDKSWLYGLYEMKQN

-1707 PYRHYYVSA
+1707 PYRHYYASA

-2000 VEKPVFTGNYLLDE
+2000 VEKPVLTGNYLLDE

-2031 TVSTIIDA
+2031 TVNTIIDA

>member
-915 QDKSWLYGLYEMKQT
+915 QDKSWLYGLYEMKQN

-1069 AIKQSEQISFSGT
+1069 AIKHSEQISFSGT

-1189 TNQGTTSAFYPTY
+1189 TNQGTTAAFYPTY

-1478 PDNDDMSLAYALG
+1478 PDDDDMSLAYALG

-1609 VMLDTVMEGENVFAG
+1609 VMLDSVMEGENVFAG

-2000 VEKPVFTGNYLLDE
+2000 VEKPVLTGNYLLDE

>member
-1 MATIYE
+1 MGTIYE
-7 LKRRAQELSAKK
+7 LKKRAKELSQKR
-19 DSLSISPDEV
+19 DVNSVNPSEV

-38 VINEAEKN
+38 TINDAEKN

-52 RNTYTTVAKMN
+52 RNTYLSVAKMN
-63 ADSTSPAGSDGKPLK
+63 ADATSPNGSDGKPLK

-83 TVYDESHPDAADN
+83 TVYDESKPDSTDN
-96 GNIYAFQNP
+96 GSIYAFQYP

-112 TGNLSVYA
+112 TGNLSRYA
-120 KKEDVETAKKTADAA
+120 KKEDVENAVSLAGQAKTSAENATTIAAEAKDAA
-135 QKKADEAA
+135 GESKETA
-143 ESAKKAN
+143 ES
-150 EDIGRLSDNVGTEE
+150 
-164 ASESEDGTVWG
+164 
-175 KLKSLSD
+175 
-182 DANST
+182 
-187 SQDVSSLM
+187 
-195 VDFVH
+195 
-200 HSTERFDEIATDSS
+200 
-214 IVLEQ
+214 
-219 SSATAEGGKIVFIA
+219 
-233 SKGKFA
+233 
-239 YFVDNKYYPSWKGVD
+239 
-254 NYMNTDRTHPH
+254 
-265 ENKIYLFGNK
+265 
-275 SYIYYAGTLLSAD
+275 
-288 SDAMQLAAS
+288 
-297 ADLSAKAAKKLA
+297 
-309 EGAQTTASSGLSL
+309 AQTTASEAQSTASEAKESAESAETAASDATELAGEAKIAAESAVAAASSAATLAGSAKTVAESAETKASNAANKASSAEAKATRAYSL
-322 AYKALSVINVNE
+322 INVNE
-334 ICGGSVYSLP
+334 LCGSILYTLST
-344 AAIAAI
+344 AIAAVLAKE
-350 TEREDVDNITYRKP
+350 TEDRTTYTKP
-364 GIVLTYKVAD
+364 GIVLTYKASE
-374 GEWESKQ
+374 GSWESKQ
-381 FAGSSLEGFATE
+381 FAGTMESLTTE
-393 TNWTDFGGAGGDMT
+393 ENWADFGGGGDMT

-414 VDEIAPLSSGYYIL
+414 VDEIAPLADGYYAL

-440 ANETEC
+440 VNETEC

-456 TGKETFE
+456 TTKETFE

-472 DYNDLA
+472 DYADLT
-478 AWTDFGSTAGGTVDT
+478 AWIDFGSAAGGNTET
-493 DSEIIK
+493 DSGIIK

-506 GGAIYDAMPV
+506 GGAVYDAMPV

-527 VRVYMKNAE
+527 VRLYMKNAE
-536 GMPLGDGFTFAVGT
+536 GLPLGDGFTFAVGT

-560 VYIYPQKTSL
+560 VYVYPQKTSL

-581 RLAIMSRT
+581 KLAILSRT

-603 QLKDKS
+603 RLKDKN

-620 RESSSSDTDY
+620 RESSASDTDY
-630 TFTIPVKSYFSEAMN
+630 SFTIPVKNYFSEAMN

-671 KLSRVWALYKTLQEG
+671 KLLRVWALYKTLPQG

-700 ANKSTVTAHIKTGD
+700 ANKSTVTAHIKVGE

-726 TRSQDLQINV
+726 TRSQDLQVNV
-736 SSLGLKHGAYTIKVV
+736 LSLGLQHGSHTIKIV

-766 DVMIVNPSSLM
+766 DLMVINPSSLM

-786 DTETAW
+786 ETDTEW
-792 AAKQYANLNIEV
+792 AVKKYANLNVEV

-826 TNTSTGDNS
+826 TNTSTQDNS

-857 VDGFSIADNIRNVLG
+857 VDGFTIADNILNVLG

-887 SVNSSVIDINGDSS
+887 AVNSSVIAINGDSS
-901 YMIYFNPA
+901 YMITFNPA

-915 QDKSWLYGLYEMKQT
+915 QDKAWTYGLYEMQQT

-935 TNAFVIDKTEG
+935 TNAFITDKAEG

-986 DPDANVVSCWDEA
+986 DPDAIVASCWDNA
-999 NQIGWRITSKCVY
+999 NQVGWKITSKCVY
-1012 FKALGTELIERY
+1012 FKVLGTELIERY

-1054 DGDLIGASKYTAGQS
+1054 DGDLIGSSKYTAGQS
-1069 AIKQSEQISFSGT
+1069 AVKQSEQISFSGT

-1107 VIGKSDTDEMIA
+1107 VIGKTDTDEMIA

-1129 NKIDLNKAL
+1129 NKIDLNKIL

-1148 HGDYKLETLD
+1148 YGDYKLETLD

-1165 KIYTDLYLFCK
+1165 KIYTNLYLFCK
-1176 DKGMSLIFENVET
+1176 DKGMSLIIEYIET
-1189 TNQGTTSAFYPTY
+1189 TNQGTTSAFYPLY

-1209 KKATIRAMYPE
+1209 KKAIIRAMYPE
-1220 LAPQAL
+1220 LAPQVL

-1231 NKKIILRGKSI
+1231 NHKIILRGETI
-1242 PFDKVCL
+1242 PFDRVCL

-1286 YADENN
+1286 YADPINK
-1292 TLDLRTSIDGN
+1292 LDLRSSIDG
-1303 SVLVFKSDTGNINDA
+1303 SSMLVFKSDTGNVNDA

-1337 FKDVPGYNADCL
+1337 FTKVPGYNKECL
-1349 SYGDFTDLPDVTESY
+1349 NYGDFTELPDVTESY
-1364 FMSHTGDY
+1364 FMSHTNEY
-1372 DQDTIYMLT
+1372 DQDTIYMLS
-1381 KSTDA
+1381 KSSDA
-1386 SYKFMEYVDGAWK
+1386 SYKIMEYADGAWK
-1399 NTTGTISFNGK
+1399 NTTGTITFNGK

-1458 GELSTES
+1458 ADLSTES

-1478 PDNDDMSLAYALG
+1478 PDDDGLNLAYALG
-1491 KKTPY
+1491 KKVPY
-1496 RWKQFCEWVY
+1496 YWKRFCEWVF
-1506 SCNPKNRMAGGKISI
+1506 SCNPKNRMAGGKITI
-1521 NGVQVSDTIE
+1521 NGVQVSDTVE
-1531 NRYRKL
+1531 NRYKKL
-1537 VEEMDKYC
+1537 VQEMDKYC

-1550 RAYLVR
+1550 RNYLVR
-1556 ILYHS
+1556 ILFHS

-1574 YLCPDGVYRWYM
+1574 YLCPDGLYRWYM

-1609 VMLDTVMEGENVFAG
+1609 VMLDSVMEGENVFAG

-1630 QGMWRYDQVGLAAT
+1630 QAMWQYDQVGLCAT

-1670 EKDHLMIPAIV
+1670 QKDHLLIPAIV

-1716 RYDFLD
+1716 RYEFLD

-1727 STILKANNMCMFRA
+1727 STILKADNMCMFRA

-1772 AEEDGSKVTFHFDG
+1772 AEEGGSKVTFHFDG

-1825 VEELVFGSKREGYA
+1825 IEELILGSKRAGYS

-1853 MRLLNV
+1853 MKLLNV

-1879 LAYGSS
+1879 LAYGSA
-1885 LQIVNFVGGCPVQY
+1885 LQIVNFVGGCPVEY

-1910 LMNLDKLSYKGLNAD
+1910 LMNLDRLSYKGLNAAA
-1925 TGIVV
+1925 GIVV
-1930 ESMPNITTLRVEN
+1930 ESMPGITTLRVEN
-1943 CPLIDVVKM
+1943 CPLIAVVKL

-1961 GNVVFRHIRITNRD
+1961 GNVVFRHVRITNRD
-1975 FIGNG
+1975 FVGNG
-1980 SEVLEILQLGI
+1980 SEVLEILRLGI

-2000 VEKPVFTGNYLLDE
+2000 VEKPVLTGSYLLDE

-2031 TVSTIIDA
+2031 SVTTIIDA
-2039 YIKIIDWFNAEAYG
+2039 YIRIIDWFNAEAYG
-2053 GEPYYPEVTL
+2053 GEPYYKEVTL

-2084 FAEENMDINDIVNSK
+2084 FAEENMDINDLVNRK

>member
-915 QDKSWLYGLYEMKQT
+915 QDKSWLYGLYEMKQN

-958 CTYRPYNRTN
+958 FTYRPYNRTN

-1069 AIKQSEQISFSGT
+1069 AIKHSEQISFSGT

-1478 PDNDDMSLAYALG
+1478 PDDDDMSLAYALG

-1609 VMLDTVMEGENVFAG
+1609 VMLDSVMEGENVFAG

-2000 VEKPVFTGNYLLDE
+2000 VEKPVLTGNYLLDE

>member
-935 TNAFVIDKTEG
+935 TNAFVADKTEG

-2000 VEKPVFTGNYLLDE
+2000 VEKPVLTGNYLLDE

>member
-736 SSLGLKHGAYTIKVV
+736 SFLGLKHGAYTIKVV

-915 QDKSWLYGLYEMKQT
+915 QDKSWLYGLYEMKQN

-1069 AIKQSEQISFSGT
+1069 AIKHSEQISFSGT

-1478 PDNDDMSLAYALG
+1478 PDDDDMSLAYALG

-1609 VMLDTVMEGENVFAG
+1609 VMLDSVMEGENVFAG

-2000 VEKPVFTGNYLLDE
+2000 VEKPVLTGNYLLDE

>member
-440 ANETEC
+440 ANEMEC

-915 QDKSWLYGLYEMKQT
+915 QDKSWLYGLYEMKQN

-2000 VEKPVFTGNYLLDE
+2000 VEKPVLTGNYLLDE

-2031 TVSTIIDA
+2031 TVNTIIDA

>member
-804 ACYDPGHVATDAHVE
+804 ACYDPSHVATDAHVE

-835 ETDTVMTTVS
+835 EIDTVMTTVS

-915 QDKSWLYGLYEMKQT
+915 QDKSWLYGLYEMKQN

-2000 VEKPVFTGNYLLDE
+2000 VEKPVLTGNYLLDE

-2063 DNVGEIIDYYNG
+2063 DNVGEIMDYYNG

>member
-786 DTETAW
+786 DTKTAW

-835 ETDTVMTTVS
+835 EIDTVMTTVS

-915 QDKSWLYGLYEMKQT
+915 QDKSWLYGLYEMKQN

-2000 VEKPVFTGNYLLDE
+2000 VEKPVLTGNYLLDE

-2031 TVSTIIDA
+2031 TVNTIIDA

>member
-915 QDKSWLYGLYEMKQT
+915 QDKSWLYGLYEMKQN

-1271 KALGEEYMTPAQNAY
+1271 KALGEEYMTPVQNAY

-2000 VEKPVFTGNYLLDE
+2000 VEKPVLTGNYLLDE

-2031 TVSTIIDA
+2031 TVNTIIDA